1 MQPLRKNLMRKTRK
15 HQGGG
20 SDSEDDEFDA
30 EAEAAAKRDEAR
42 KRKKI
47 IVRMEFEPLLSLN
60 EPLGPGYNIRGA
72 SRDFLNWKGR
82 KVQQA
87 HGRGCFGRCQS
98 CLANQIEDGSRL
110 VI

>member
-1 MQPLRKNLMRKTRK
+1 MRKTRK

-42 KRKKI
+42 NRKKI

-60 EPLGPGYNIRGA
+60 EPLGTTLEEPAEIFSTG
-72 SRDFLNWKGR
+72 KGGKR
-82 KVQQA
+82 NKRMEEA
-87 HGRGCFGRCQS
+87 A
-98 CLANQIEDGSRL
+98 LEDAKAA
-110 VI
+110 